1 MPPQTSLAD
10 DGSSTVVSNSAA
22 TVDLGPLTPREIEV
36 LKWIAVGKRNSEIGT
51 ILACSPRTVQKHVQ
65 NILHKLGMETRT
77 AASTWW
83 HERHHAAERNLA
95 GFYAFRPIYSLRA
108 RGP

>member
-1 MPPQTSLAD
+1 MVPQTTLAD
-10 DGSSTVVSNSAA
+10 DASSTAFSNAAA

-36 LKWIAVGKRNSEIGT
+36 LKWIAVGKRNGEIGT

-65 NILHKLGMETRT
+65 HILHKLDVETRT
-77 AASTWW
+77 AASAWW

-95 GFYAFRPIYSLRA
+95 ATR
-108 RGP
+108 